1 MIIATAAWIQ
11 ALGVCIPLVVVVG
24 IFIVW
29 PLAGRRFWQD
39 TDEQINALR
48 ETQTKILEELQ
59 AVRTKLDAVE
69 HTLSAVD

>member
-1 MIIATAAWIQ
+1 MMIATAAWIQ

-29 PLAGRRFWQD
+29 PLAGRRLWHE
-39 TDEQINALR
+39 TDDQMKALS
-48 ETQTKILEELQ
+48 ETQTRMLEELH
-59 AVRTKLDAVE
+59 AIRTKLDAVE